1 MKKHPA
7 SLLIGGIIAALLL
20 FFLFDFM
27 NFVLDEALNDNTAAS
42 LGTLLGLTYMVPFRA
57 LLLGGTLFCWLA
69 YLFSMRWA
77 AIVAGVLFAVAI
89 IVLPSWMIVPAVPMI
104 LCFVG
109 ASKLKPTAEK
119 ENSDATAKETNLK
132 TES

>member
-7 SLLIGGIIAALLL
+7 SLLIVGIISALLL

-27 NFVLDEALNDNTAAS
+27 SSKLNEAENMEAAES
-42 LGTLLGLTYMVPFRA
+42 IGTMLGLTYMLPFRA
-57 LLLGGTLFCWLA
+57 LFIGGTLFCWLA

-77 AIVAGVLFAVAI
+77 AIVSGVLFAVAI
-89 IVLPSWMIVPAVPMI
+89 IVLPSWTIVPVVPMT

-119 ENSDATAKETNLK
+119 ENSDATAKETSPE

>member
-1 MKKHPA
+1 MKKHHA
-7 SLLIGGIIAALLL
+7 SLLIGGIISALLL

-27 NFVLDEALNDNTAAS
+27 NFELDEALKDNTAAS
-42 LGTLLGLTYMVPFRA
+42 LGTLLGLTYMLPFRA
-57 LLLGGTLFCWLA
+57 LFIGGTLFCWLA

-89 IVLPSWMIVPAVPMI
+89 VVLPGWLYLPIVPMT

-109 ASKLKPTAEK
+109 AAKLKPNQK
-119 ENSDATAKETNLK
+119 EGGSSATA
-132 TES
+132 